1 MQQGHR
7 ASGNP
12 STKQGPIQPSAPA
25 GIRLGSPV
33 DSLAGAEQASGL
45 KMKRAILLTVL
56 LASALAFGQ
65 KFEVTDLSATDTPV
79 SFSGTAKVS
88 KTGTTCVVTAHN
100 NSTQSLLAVEITG
113 EVTSPEGSMQS
124 TGLSYEAFFE
134 AAGGIPPGKEAVCG
148 GIPPGEDFD
157 LVGPDFFDSMNQGT
171 TYSNGVEVKPQP
183 PKKDLVCHADFKVQF
198 VQLDDGSTW
207 GDYQIYKDVMARRA
221 KYMAISSHLV
231 DAYDTG
237 GEAAFAAALDEPE
250 PESRSMAYLL
260 KGMAAYFKIP
270 LIDLARKRLA
280 AAQKRHASGIF

>member
-1 MQQGHR
+1 M
-7 ASGNP
+7 
-12 STKQGPIQPSAPA
+12 T
-25 GIRLGSPV
+25 GSKTRV
-33 DSLAGAEQASGL
+33 DRVAGAEQASGL
-45 KMKRAILLTVL
+45 KMKLATILTVL
-56 LASALAFGQ
+56 LSSALGFVQ

-79 SFSGTAKVS
+79 SFSGTAKIS
-88 KTGTTCVVTAHN
+88 KTGTACVVTAHN

-113 EVTSPEGSMQS
+113 EVTSPWGWMQS
-124 TGLSYEAFFE
+124 MGLTYESFFKE
-134 AAGGIPPGKEAVCG
+134 AGIPSGKEAACV

-157 LVGPDFFDSMNQGT
+157 VVGPDFFDSMNQGA
-171 TYSNGVEVKPQP
+171 TYENGVLVKPQP
-183 PKKDLVCHADFKVQF
+183 PKKDLVCHAEFKVQF
-198 VQLDDGSTW
+198 VQLEDGSTW

-221 KYMAISSHLV
+221 KNMAILSHLV

-280 AAQKRHASGIF
+280 AAQKRQASGIF

>member
-100 NSTQSLLAVEITG
+100 NSPQSLLAVEVTG
-113 EVTSPEGSMQS
+113 EVTSPEGLMQS
-124 TGLSYEAFFE
+124 TGLTYDGFF
-134 AAGGIPPGKEAVCG
+134 KEA

-157 LVGPDFFDSMNQGT
+157 LVGPDFFDSIHQGP
-171 TYSNGVEVKPQP
+171 TYINGVLVEPQP
-183 PKKDLVCHADFKVQF
+183 PEKDLVCHAEFKAQF
-198 VQLDDGSTW
+198 VQLEDGSTW

-237 GEAAFAAALDEPE
+237 GAAAFAAALDEPE
-250 PESRSMAYLL
+250 SGSMAPRL
-260 KGMAAYFKIP
+260 KYMATYFKIP
-270 LIDLARKRLA
+270 LIDLVRKKLA
-280 AAQKRHASGIF
+280 AAQKRQASGIF